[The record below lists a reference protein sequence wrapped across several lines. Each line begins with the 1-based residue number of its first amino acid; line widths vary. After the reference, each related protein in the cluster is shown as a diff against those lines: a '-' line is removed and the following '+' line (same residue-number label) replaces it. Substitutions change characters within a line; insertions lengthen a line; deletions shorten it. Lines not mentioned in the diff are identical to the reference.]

1 MTNEE
6 TKMMFEAHFT
16 ATRGMIMA
24 MDDGINRRITDLDAS
39 VTRRFNTV
47 DENNRIRNGRLG
59 KAEDKIYLLEKN
71 DSEINN
77 YQKNCTANKIAVKL
91 QKKWFW
97 VAVAVIFSLA
107 YFVLE
112 IVYNALGL
120 SGIINKLL

>member
-1 MTNEE
+1 
-6 TKMMFEAHFT
+6 MMFEAHFT

-59 KAEDKIYLLEKN
+59 KAEDRIYLLEKN